1 MTVPGHAGPAEGA
14 AAARQQPAV
23 HLAVAGTTLVAAA
36 CFIAAAWLDGATVS
50 LALGAFVV
58 LAALTDLR
66 EVRLPVVGIVT
77 LSFVPVLA
85 ALIELGLW
93 EALVVAAVSGAAT
106 AGFTRDPLKVTF
118 NVANYVVSTCAG
130 GLLYLALLPADS
142 TFLEKVVPA
151 FAATTVDFLV
161 NTWLLAAVVAL
172 SSSNRAL
179 TVWRRNYEWALPGYL
194 TGATIA
200 IIAAWL
206 FAALGIPGLLL
217 VIPPLFLIYWS
228 YQVYVGRARDR
239 ESFDA
244 TIASFRSELETSER
258 LHDAL
263 REAQLKVAA
272 EIERAQRIQL
282 DLLPSRTPAIE
293 GLDLAQRIEFLGEVG
308 GDYYDYMPFGD
319 GRWAIVCGD
328 VMGKGLAAALIMAM
342 ARSLLH
348 DAVSPGKQ
356 PAEVLREVN
365 DGLARDL
372 EGQRMPTF
380 LTLALVAFDPRT
392 NRVAI
397 AGGGHNPVL
406 VVRDGEVRHVPSQGA
421 ALGVRTGLAF
431 AQDELELASGE
442 RLAVFTDGLTE
453 ARSPA
458 GELFGLERL
467 ANVLAQARET
477 DLDDVLTATWRE
489 VARFREGAR
498 PADDATLLL
507 VEAR

>member
-1 MTVPGHAGPAEGA
+1 MTANGHAEQAGA
-14 AAARQQPAV
+14 AATPQQTTV
-23 HLAVAGTTLVAAA
+23 VLAVAATTVAAA
-36 CFIAAAWLDGATVS
+36 ACLIGAAWLDGATLS

-106 AGFTRDPLKVTF
+106 AGFTRDPMKVTF

-130 GLLYLALLPADS
+130 GLLYLVLLPTDS

-151 FAATTVDFLV
+151 FAATAVDFLV

-172 SSSNRAL
+172 SSSGRPLA
-179 TVWRRNYEWALPGYL
+179 VWRRNYEWALPGYL
-194 TGATIA
+194 TGATFA
-200 IIAAWL
+200 IGAAWL
-206 FAALGIPGLLL
+206 YDSLGIPGLFL
-217 VIPPLFLIYWS
+217 VIPPLFLIYSS

-239 ESFDA
+239 EDFDA
-244 TIASFRSELETSER
+244 TIASFRTELETSER
-258 LHDAL
+258 LHDEL
-263 REAQLKVAA
+263 RDAQLKVAA

-282 DLLPSRTPAIE
+282 DLLPSRTPQVD
-293 GLDLAQRIEFLGEVG
+293 GLALAQRIEFLGEVG

-348 DAVSPGKQ
+348 DAVTPGKQ

-380 LTLALVAFDPRT
+380 LTLAIVAFDPQT
-392 NRVAI
+392 STVAV

-406 VVRDGEVRHVPSQGA
+406 VLRDDETSQLPSQGA
-421 ALGVRTGLAF
+421 ALGVRTGLTF
-431 AQDELELASGE
+431 AQDEFRLRPGE
-442 RLAVFTDGLTE
+442 RLAIFTDGLTE
-453 ARSPA
+453 ARGPD
-458 GELFGLERL
+458 GELFGLDRL
-467 ANVLAQARET
+467 A
-477 DLDDVLTATWRE
+477 DVLTRAHGQRLEDVLGATWRE
-489 VARFREGAR
+489 ISRFRETAR

-507 VEAR
+507 MEAR

>member
-1 MTVPGHAGPAEGA
+1 VL
-14 AAARQQPAV
+14 
-23 HLAVAGTTLVAAA
+23 LAVAATTLAATA
-36 CFIAAAWLDGATVS
+36 GLIAAAWIDGATVS
-50 LALGAFVV
+50 LALGAFVL

-118 NVANYVVSTCAG
+118 NVANYIVSTFAG
-130 GLLYLALLPADS
+130 GLLYLALLPADA

-151 FAATTVDFLV
+151 FAATAIDFLV

-172 SSSNRAL
+172 SSANRAV
-179 TVWRRNYEWALPGYL
+179 TVWRNNYEWALPGYL

-200 IIAAWL
+200 IVAAWL
-206 FAALGIPGLLL
+206 YAALGIPGLLL
-217 VIPPLFLIYWS
+217 VIPPLFLIYSS

-239 ESFDA
+239 ASFDA

-258 LHDAL
+258 LHDEL
-263 REAQLKVAA
+263 RDAQLKVAA

-282 DLLPSRTPAIE
+282 DLLPSRTPVVD
-293 GLDLAQRIEFLGEVG
+293 GLELAQRIEFLGEVG
-308 GDYYDYMPFGD
+308 GDYYDYMEFGD

-348 DAVSPGKQ
+348 DAVTPGKR
-356 PAEVLREVN
+356 PSEVLREVN
-365 DGLARDL
+365 DGLTRDL

-380 LTLALVAFDPRT
+380 LTLAIVAFDPETRT
-392 NRVAI
+392 ATI

-406 VVRDGEVRHVPSQGA
+406 VLREGEVRELPSQGA
-421 ALGVRTGLAF
+421 ALGVRTGLTF
-431 AQDELELASGE
+431 ADDEVRLAPGE

-453 ARSPA
+453 ARTPS

-467 ANVLAQARET
+467 AAVLARGRGGS
-477 DLDDVLTATWRE
+477 LDDALAATWRE
-489 VARFREGAR
+489 IARFRQGAR
-498 PADDATLLL
+498 PSDDATLLL
-507 VEAR
+507 MEAR

>member
-1 MTVPGHAGPAEGA
+1 MTASGHAEPAPA
-14 AAARQQPAV
+14 TAARQQTTV
-23 HLAVAGTTLVAAA
+23 VLAVAATTVAATA
-36 CFIAAAWLDGATVS
+36 CLVGAAWFDGATLS

-106 AGFTRDPLKVTF
+106 AGFTRDPFKVTF

-130 GLLYLALLPADS
+130 GLLYFALLPS
-142 TFLEKVVPA
+142 GSSFLEKVVPA
-151 FAATTVDFLV
+151 FAATAVDFLV

-172 SSSNRAL
+172 SSASRPLA
-179 TVWRRNYEWALPGYL
+179 VWRRNYEWALPGYL
-194 TGATIA
+194 TGATFAIA
-200 IIAAWL
+200 AAWL
-206 FAALGIPGLLL
+206 YATLGIAGLFL
-217 VIPPLFLIYWS
+217 VIPPLFLIYSS

-244 TIASFRSELETSER
+244 TIASFRTELETSER
-258 LHDAL
+258 LHGEL
-263 REAQLKVAA
+263 RDAQLKVAA
-272 EIERAQRIQL
+272 ELERAQRIQL
-282 DLLPSRTPAIE
+282 DLLPSRTPQIE
-293 GLDLAQRIEFLGEVG
+293 GLALAQRIEFLGEVG

-348 DAVSPGKQ
+348 DSVAPGKQ
-356 PAEVLREVN
+356 PAEMLREVN

-372 EGQRMPTF
+372 EGQRLPTF
-380 LTLALVAFDPRT
+380 LTLAIVAFDPETR
-392 NRVAI
+392 RAAI

-406 VVRDGEVRHVPSQGA
+406 VLRDGEARQLPSQGA
-421 ALGVRTGLAF
+421 ALGVRTGLTF
-431 AQDELELASGE
+431 AQDELELRPGE
-442 RLAVFTDGLTE
+442 RLALFTDGLTE

-458 GELFGLERL
+458 GELYGLERL
-467 ANVLAQARET
+467 ADVLSQAQGRT
-477 DLDDVLTATWRE
+477 LDDVLSATWRE
-489 VARFREGAR
+489 IARFRDGAN

-507 VEAR
+507 MEA

>member
-1 MTVPGHAGPAEGA
+1 VI
-14 AAARQQPAV
+14 
-23 HLAVAGTTLVAAA
+23 LAVATTTLAAA
-36 CFIAAAWLDGATVS
+36 CCLIAAAWADGATVS
-50 LALGAFVV
+50 LALGAFVI

-118 NVANYVVSTCAG
+118 NVANYIVSTFAG
-130 GLLYLALLPADS
+130 GLLYLALLPSEA

-151 FAATTVDFLV
+151 FAATAVDFLV
-161 NTWLLAAVVAL
+161 NTWLLAVVVAL
-172 SSSNRAL
+172 SSSSRAFV
-179 TVWRRNYEWALPGYL
+179 VWRRNYEWALPGYL
-194 TGATIA
+194 AGATFA
-200 IIAAWL
+200 LVAAWL
-206 FAALGIPGLLL
+206 YATLGIPGLLL
-217 VIPPLFLIYWS
+217 VLPPLFFIYSS

-258 LHDAL
+258 LHDEL
-263 REAQLKVAA
+263 RDAQLKVAA

-282 DLLPSRTPAIE
+282 DLLPSRTPQID
-293 GLDLAQRIEFLGEVG
+293 GLALAQRIEFLGEVG

-380 LTLALVAFDPRT
+380 LTLAIVAFDPQGRLAT
-392 NRVAI
+392 V

-406 VVRDGEVRHVPSQGA
+406 VLRDGEVRQLPSQGA
-421 ALGVRTGLAF
+421 ALGVRTGLTF
-431 AQDELELASGE
+431 AQDDVLLLPGE

-453 ARSPA
+453 ARAPS
-458 GELFGLERL
+458 GELFGMERL
-467 ANVLAQARET
+467 AEVLCET
-477 DLDDVLTATWRE
+477 RSGSLDDAIGKTWRE
-489 VARFREGAR
+489 IARFRQGTH

-507 VEAR
+507 MEAR